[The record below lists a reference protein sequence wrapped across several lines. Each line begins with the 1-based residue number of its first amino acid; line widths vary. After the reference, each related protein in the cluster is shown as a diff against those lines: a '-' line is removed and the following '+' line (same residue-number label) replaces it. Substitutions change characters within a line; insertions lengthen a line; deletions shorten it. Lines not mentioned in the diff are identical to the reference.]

1 MKRRIKALERDVVRF
16 VGPARVKPRG
26 SLRKLALLTLIWIT
40 PGLPIPGPFG

>member
-1 MKRRIKALERDVVRF
+1 MRTKVKALERDVIRL
-16 VGPARVKPRG
+16 VGPVRVKPRG